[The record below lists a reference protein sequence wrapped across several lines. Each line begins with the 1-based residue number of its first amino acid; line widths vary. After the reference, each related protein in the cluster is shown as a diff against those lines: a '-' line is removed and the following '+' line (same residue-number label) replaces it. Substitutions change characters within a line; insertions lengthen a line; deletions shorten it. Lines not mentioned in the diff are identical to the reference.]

1 MVMTKD
7 RRTYFV
13 FLLGLL
19 GCTGSIAPD
28 SRDGAG
34 NVAGNSNT
42 AGTGGNGT
50 GSGGATASICKTSIT
65 PGPSPLRRLTRWEYN
80 NTVAD
85 LLGDVTHPADQF
97 VPEAVQLGF
106 DNNADGATLSAVL
119 ISQQEDAAGR
129 LASVAVAKLSTLLA
143 CDSAARGEEV
153 CATEFIAR
161 FGRRALRHTLSAAE
175 RDRFEAFYKQE
186 RASGTYSETI
196 EQIVRAMLLSPYFLY
211 RPEFGGTAPDAK
223 TARPLSDHELASRLS
238 YLFWGS
244 MPDDVLQDAADAHQ
258 LSTPQQIRF
267 QAERLLSHARGQNS
281 IKNFYSQWA
290 SLSQL
295 SSTTRDRIY
304 TPQIAA
310 LQQQETEAFVDEI
323 IRKGD
328 GRWSTMLTAPLSFQN
343 DTLSAFYG
351 LPGGDKALTQVALD
365 PKRHSGLLTQGSL
378 MTLLAHPGQTSPVL
392 RGKFLLER
400 VLCLPPPP
408 PPNDVDLTVPAPD
421 PNVSPRQQLEQKT
434 QTVSQCKGC
443 HAIINPPGFAFDH
456 FDAMGRWRD
465 AEENKL
471 AIDASG
477 ELLGT
482 DVDGPFSDHVDLA
495 RLLAESKTS
504 RECVVTEWFR
514 YAYGRDHGD
523 IDTCT
528 VDELHASFE
537 ASKGD
542 IRQLLLDLAETEA
555 FRYLSALE
563 VSP

>member
-1 MVMTKD
+1 MTTKF
-7 RRTYFV
+7 RRTHFV
-13 FLLGLL
+13 FLLGIL
-19 GCTGSIAPD
+19 GCTGSVASD
-28 SRDGAG
+28 NQGG
-34 NVAGNSNT
+34 NGNTSASGGNNT
-42 AGTGGNGT
+42 GTGGN
-50 GSGGATASICKTSIT
+50 ATAMCKASIT
-65 PGPSPLRRLTRWEYN
+65 PGPAPMRRLTRWEYN

-85 LLGDVTHPADQF
+85 LLGDVSNPADQF

-129 LASVAVAKLSTLLA
+129 LASAAVAKLSTLLG
-143 CDSAARGEEV
+143 CDSAAKGEEI

-161 FGRRALRHTLSAAE
+161 FGRRALRHTLDAAE
-175 RDRFEAFYKQE
+175 RARYLAFYKQE
-186 RASGTYSETI
+186 RASGSYAETI
-196 EQIVRAMLLSPYFLY
+196 EQIVRAMLISPYFLY
-211 RPEFGGTAPDAK
+211 RPEFGGTPLDSK
-223 TARPLSDHELASRLS
+223 GARPLSDHELASRLS

-244 MPDDVLQDAADAHQ
+244 MPDDLLLDAADANE
-258 LSTPQQIRF
+258 LSTPRQLQF

-281 IKNFYSQWA
+281 IKNFYGQWA

-295 SSTTRDRIY
+295 ASTTRDKSY
-304 TPQIAA
+304 TPQLAS

-323 IRKGD
+323 VREGD
-328 GRWSTMLTAPLSFQN
+328 GRWATMLTAPLSFQS
-343 DTLSAFYG
+343 DTLTAFYG
-351 LPGGDKALTQVALD
+351 LSGGSKELTRVALD

-400 VLCLPPPP
+400 ILCLAPPPP
-408 PPNDVDLTVPAPD
+408 PDNVDTTVPAPD
-421 PNVSPRQQLEQKT
+421 PNVSARKQLEQKT
-434 QTVSQCKGC
+434 QTVAPCMGC
-443 HAIINPPGFAFDH
+443 HNIINPPGFAFDN

-465 AEENKL
+465 TEDNNM

-482 DVDGPFSDHVDLA
+482 DVDGPFTDHVSLA
-495 RLLAESKTS
+495 RRIADSKTS

-523 IDTCT
+523 VDTCT
-528 VDELHASFE
+528 VDELRASFE

-542 IRQLLLDLAETEA
+542 IRQLLLSLAQTES
-555 FRYLSALE
+555 FRYLPASSE
-563 VSP
+563 VAP